1 MFLHMQFDLGGRW
14 QFYVFCN
21 NFIYFGCAG
30 SLSLLRPFSSSGE
43 WELLSSCSVWAS
55 HFGGFSCCRAWAL
68 GNRDSV
74 VAAPGL

>member
-1 MFLHMQFDLGGRW
+1 MFLHMQFDLGSLL
-14 QFYVFCN
+14 QFCLFFK

-30 SLSLLRPFSSSGE
+30 SLSLLRPFSSRGE
-43 WELLSSCSVWAS
+43 WAS
-55 HFGGFSCCRAWAL
+55 HFGGFSCCRAWVL